1 MEKKHIFIA
10 FRDTMKIVKILEQP
24 VRLKSNISNSLVNF
38 STHTVSV
45 LAVVTD
51 KIINGKPATGLAFN
65 SIGRFDQS
73 GILRNRMIPRLLSA
87 KPDSLLNPETERLCP
102 AKVLKCAM
110 QNEKPGGHGDRAHAA
125 SALEIAIWDLNA
137 KIEDEPAAITIA
149 RSFGRRLEIP
159 KISVYAAGGYYYEGQ
174 HAQALQDELK
184 GYQDNGF
191 TMFKMKIGGASMAED
206 IQRIESALSIAGAG
220 TNLAVDANGRFGL
233 DQAIEYGQAMQPYA
247 LRWYEEAG
255 DPLDYD
261 LNRQLADAYTGPLAT
276 GENLFSRQDVKNLVM
291 YAGMRPSLDIFQM
304 DPGLSYGITEYAAML
319 TELKKNGYDRTFAYP
334 HGGQLMGFH
343 VVAGLGLGGCEVY
356 PGVFQPMGG
365 FQDGAVIENGM
376 ATIPDTPGFGFER
389 KANLAVQFAELGQ

>member
-1 MEKKHIFIA
+1 
-10 FRDTMKIVKILEQP
+10 MKIVKILEQP

-45 LAVVTD
+45 VAVVTD
-51 KIINGKPATGLAFN
+51 KIINGKPAVGLAFN
-65 SIGRFDQS
+65 SIGRFDQT

-102 AKVLKCAM
+102 ERVLKCAM

-125 SALEIAIWDLNA
+125 SALEMAIWDLNA
-137 KIEDEPAAITIA
+137 KIDDEPAAITIA
-149 RSFGRRLEIP
+149 RCFGRSLEIP
-159 KISVYAAGGYYYEGQ
+159 KISVYAAGGYYHEGQ
-174 HAQALQDELK
+174 HAQALEDELK
-184 GYQDNGF
+184 GYRDSGF
-191 TMFKMKIGGASMAED
+191 TLFKMKIGGASIDQDM
-206 IQRIESALSIAGAG
+206 QRIESALRIAGAG
-220 TNLAVDANGRFGL
+220 TNLAVDANGRFTL
-233 DQAIEYGQAMQPYA
+233 EQAIEYGQAMEPYA

-261 LNRQLADAYTGPLAT
+261 LNRQLADAYKGPLAT

-291 YAGMRPSLDIFQM
+291 YAGMRPGLDIFQM
-304 DPGLSYGITEYAAML
+304 DPGLSYGLTEYASMIS
-319 TELKKNGYDRTFAYP
+319 EMEKNGYDRKFAYP

-343 VVAGLGLGGCEVY
+343 IVAGLGLGGCEVY

-389 KANLAVQFAELGQ
+389 KANLAVQFAELGS

>member
-38 STHTVSV
+38 ATHTVSV

-137 KIEDEPAAITIA
+137 KLEDEPAAITIA

-184 GYQDNGF
+184 GYRDSGF

-233 DQAIEYGQAMQPYA
+233 DQAIAYGQAMQPYA

-319 TELKKNGYDRTFAYP
+319 TELEKNGYDRTFAYP

>member
-1 MEKKHIFIA
+1 
-10 FRDTMKIVKILEQP
+10 MKIVKILEQP

-45 LAVVTD
+45 VAVVTD
-51 KIINGKPATGLAFN
+51 KIINGKPAMGLSFN

-125 SALEIAIWDLNA
+125 GALEIAIWDLNA
-137 KIEDEPAAITIA
+137 KLEDEPAVITIA
-149 RSFGRRLEIP
+149 RGFGRRLELP

-174 HAQALQDELK
+174 QAHALQDELK
-184 GYQDNGF
+184 GYRDSGF
-191 TMFKMKIGGASMAED
+191 TMFKMKIGGASMAQD

-220 TNLAVDANGRFGL
+220 TNLAVDANGRFAL
-233 DQAIEYGQAMQPYA
+233 DQAIEYGQVMEPYA

-261 LNRQLADAYTGPLAT
+261 LNRQLADVYKGPLAT

-291 YAGMRPSLDIFQM
+291 YAGMRPSHDIFQM

-319 TELKKNGYDRTFAYP
+319 TELEKNGYDRTFAYP

-343 VVAGLGLGGCEVY
+343 IVAGLGLGGCEVY

>member
-1 MEKKHIFIA
+1 
-10 FRDTMKIVKILEQP
+10 MKIVKILEQP
-24 VRLKSNISNSLVNF
+24 VRLKSNISNALVNF

-45 LAVVTD
+45 VAVVTD
-51 KIINGKPATGLAFN
+51 KVINGKPAIGLAFN

-73 GILRNRMIPRLLSA
+73 GILRQRMIPRLLSA
-87 KPDSLLNPETERLCP
+87 KPESLINPETERLCP
-102 AKVLKCAM
+102 SRVLKCAM

-137 KIEDEPAAITIA
+137 KLEDEPAAITIA
-149 RSFGRRLEIP
+149 RHFGRSLAIP

-174 HAQALQDELK
+174 HAQALQNELK
-184 GYQDNGF
+184 GYQDSGF
-191 TMFKMKIGGASMAED
+191 TMFKMKIAGAPLD
-206 IQRIESALSIAGAG
+206 QDLQRIESALVIAGAG
-220 TNLAVDANGRFGL
+220 ENLAVDANGRFTL
-233 DQAIEYGQAMQPYA
+233 DQAIEYGQAMAPFG

-261 LNRQLADAYTGPLAT
+261 LNRQLVEAYKGPLAT

-291 YAGMRPSLDIFQM
+291 YAGMRPNQDIFQM
-304 DPGLSYGITEYAAML
+304 DPGLSYGITEYASMIAEM
-319 TELKKNGYDRTFAYP
+319 EKNGYDRKFAYP

-343 VVAGLGLGGCEVY
+343 IVAGLGLGGCEVY

-389 KANLAVQFAELGQ
+389 KANLAVQFAELGS

>member
-1 MEKKHIFIA
+1 
-10 FRDTMKIVKILEQP
+10 MKIVKILEQP

-45 LAVVTD
+45 VAVVTD
-51 KIINGKPATGLAFN
+51 KIINGKPAVGLAFN

-102 AKVLKCAM
+102 ERVLKCAM

-125 SALEIAIWDLNA
+125 SALEMAIWDLNA

-149 RSFGRRLEIP
+149 RCFGCSLEIP
-159 KISVYAAGGYYYEGQ
+159 KISVYAAGGYYHEGQ
-174 HAQALQDELK
+174 HAQALEDELK
-184 GYQDNGF
+184 GYRDSGF
-191 TMFKMKIGGASMAED
+191 TLFKMKIGGASIDQDM
-206 IQRIESALSIAGAG
+206 QRIESALRIAGAG
-220 TNLAVDANGRFGL
+220 TNLAVDANGRFTL
-233 DQAIEYGQAMQPYA
+233 EQAIEYGQAMEPYA

-261 LNRQLADAYTGPLAT
+261 LNRQLADAYKGPLAT

-291 YAGMRPSLDIFQM
+291 YAGMRPELDIFQM
-304 DPGLSYGITEYAAML
+304 DPGLSYGLTEYASMIS
-319 TELKKNGYDRTFAYP
+319 EMEKNGYDRKFAYP

-343 VVAGLGLGGCEVY
+343 IVAGLGLGGCEVY

-389 KANLAVQFAELGQ
+389 KANLAVQFAELGS